1 MESNINLLL
10 VEDDPLLAES
20 IRYNLQKEGIRVA
33 GIARNL
39 KDSVLL
45 MRQHDIDIA
54 LIDIQ
59 LDGPEDGIAT
69 AAELT
74 KMKWIP
80 IIYITGNTPLELEER
95 MQKTYPAAFLEKPIR
110 ERELAVQVK
119 LAFLNFKADNLPS
132 PLPHQPES
140 VFLPT
145 DKGHIGVKVKEI
157 AYIEASGNQ
166 ARLFLSEEGF
176 SKMHPKKAY
185 ESILISTSMGRIF
198 HNLSPDF
205 YRLSRFTVINLNQI
219 SRIDSHRLFIKNDEI
234 AIPEGKRKELMD
246 RLVVVKSQ

>member
-1 MESNINLLL
+1 MEFNINLLL
-10 VEDDPLLAES
+10 VEDDLLLAES
-20 IRYNLQKEGIRVA
+20 IRYSLQKEGIRVVGVA
-33 GIARNL
+33 HNF

-80 IIYITGNTPLELEER
+80 IIYMTGNTPLELEER

-132 PLPHQPES
+132 PLPNQTES

-145 DKGHIGVKVKEI
+145 DKGYIGIKVKEI
-157 AYIEASGNQ
+157 SYIEASGNQ
-166 ARLFLSEEGF
+166 AKLFLSEEAF

-185 ESILISTSMGRIF
+185 KPILISTSMGRIF
-198 HNLSPDF
+198 HNLPANF

-219 SRIDSHRLFIKNDEI
+219 SRIDAHRLFIRNDEI
-234 AIPEGKRKELMD
+234 TIPEGKRKELMD
-246 RLVVVKSQ
+246 RLVVVRSQ